1 MVGQSQRFSQE
12 SRLILVDS
20 SVWIDFFSSR
30 PGPAGAEL
38 RRMITADEPFA
49 LTGIVVT
56 EILQGLVRDVAQIAH
71 YLSLWDIIEPGGLS
85 TYREAAAIFRQA
97 RSRGVS
103 VTTIDALIAAV
114 ALEHGATVFT
124 LDKDFSRIARFTLL
138 RLHNLP
144 KN

>member
-1 MVGQSQRFSQE
+1 
-12 SRLILVDS
+12 
-20 SVWIDFFSSR
+20 
-30 PGPAGAEL
+30 
-38 RRMITADEPFA
+38 MIIADEPLA

-103 VTTIDALIAAV
+103 VTAIDALVASV

-124 LDKDFSRIARFTLL
+124 LDKDLSRIARFTPL
-138 RLHNLP
+138 RLHNFP

>member
-1 MVGQSQRFSQE
+1 MVGESQRFSQE

-38 RRMITADEPFA
+38 RRMISADEPFA
-49 LTGIVVT
+49 LTGLVVT
-56 EILQGLVRDVAQIAH
+56 EVLQGLVRDVAQIAH
-71 YLSLWDIIEPGGLS
+71 YLSLRDIIEPGGLS

-103 VTTIDALIAAV
+103 VTTIDALIASIT
-114 ALEHGATVFT
+114 LEHEATIFT
-124 LDKDFSRIARFTLL
+124 LDKDFSRMARFTPL
-138 RLHNLP
+138 RLHSFARR
-144 KN
+144 